1 MDISYKRDLRKS
13 YMCVTSQSKM
23 APFEKQLLS
32 MHTIDGLLPLHVIK
46 ENDFEIYWYD
56 ITGKQAFDHLLDEG
70 LMSGEMFLNFMG
82 SLAGMVERLDNFLL
96 KTDQLLL
103 KKETIFYNRSDQ
115 TFSFGYYSESTEI
128 TDGLRE
134 LLEYILTKIDHTDK
148 RAAEM
153 IYKVYEQVMQ
163 EGFCLTKIRDS
174 LNLSEEKI
182 CRKQVEEEMN
192 IRELTDLNIPFTDSG
207 KENPVQITTEDMNT
221 KPASVKEKGIQGWK
235 NIQWKKLLY
244 KMVVHFFP
252 DIDKLKKYR
261 EKKREKE
268 EQPKIVFEPEK
279 CEVQRGRPTILLN
292 ERVQEATGILR
303 YEGNHGLRDL
313 IIEDTPYTIGS
324 ASDCEGCVDC
334 VTISRRHARITKTD
348 GIYFIEDMNS
358 ANGTKV
364 GGLELEYKTKVSI
377 QPYEIIEFA
386 GEKFRFI

>member
-182 CRKQVEEEMN
+182 CGKQVEEEMN
-192 IRELTDLNIPFTDSG
+192 IRELPDLNIPFTDRG
-207 KENPVQITTEDMNT
+207 KENPVQITTEDMDT
-221 KPASVKEKGIQGWK
+221 KPVSVKEKGIQDCK

-268 EQPKIVFEPEK
+268 EQLKIVFEPEK
-279 CEVQRGRPTILLN
+279 CEAQRGRPTILLN